1 MRWFKRKKEEK
12 TETVVEKIEDEE
24 KPISEKPLERNSEDL
39 FSEPDFLVDLTD
51 PIPAFIKRLEHFLNK
66 PEVIKKTTALKNTRI
81 QLIVGGEPLLLSKM
95 AVQPLSLSK
104 ERSTQADVFIHMS
117 EDAARELAMATTTI
131 EFKKQY
137 KQMVNAKGVAA
148 FVTIKYHT
156 PLEELRNKGYFNVEL
171 LRILIDA

>member
-12 TETVVEKIEDEE
+12 TETVVEKTEDEV
-24 KPISEKPLERNSEDL
+24 KPISEKPSQQNSEYV
-39 FSEPDFLVDLTD
+39 FSESDFLVDLTN
-51 PIPAFIKRLEHFLNK
+51 PIPAFIKRLEHFLNE
-66 PEVIKKTTALKNTRI
+66 PDVIKKTTALKNTRI
-81 QLIVGGEPLLLSKM
+81 QLIVAGEPVLLSKI

-104 ERSTQADVFIHMS
+104 ERSTQIDVFIHMS
-117 EDAARELAMATTTI
+117 EDAARELAMTTTII

-148 FVTIKYHT
+148 FVAIKYHT